1 MPSASDHRR
10 SDRPASAQPPDGTEQ
25 RSPHGAAPSSD
36 AGPGRRTQPPVRV
49 LVVDDHPLWRDG
61 VRADIE
67 ADGRARVVAEAS
79 DTDTAISAALRER
92 PDLVLIDLNMP
103 GLPGTT
109 AIRRISDQLPDT
121 RLLVLSA
128 SAAEP
133 DVLEAVKA
141 GASGYLLKSATGAE
155 LTRAVQQVASG
166 EPVFSASLAA
176 LLLGEF
182 RRVAAG
188 GDHDEQQLSDR
199 ETEVLKHV
207 ARGYAYQEIA
217 DRLVISVRT
226 VQNHVQSILRKLQLN
241 SRYEL
246 MRYAI
251 HRGMDREDD

>member
-1 MPSASDHRR
+1 MTADD
-10 SDRPASAQPPDGTEQ
+10 DRASAAAT
-25 RSPHGAAPSSD
+25 SPA
-36 AGPGRRTQPPVRV
+36 RRTDPPIRV
-49 LVVDDHPLWRDG
+49 MVVDDHPMWRDG

-67 ADGRARVVAEAS
+67 ADGRARVVAEAADADS
-79 DTDTAISAALRER
+79 AIATALRER
-92 PDLVLIDLNMP
+92 PDLVLMDLNMP

-109 AIRRISDQLPDT
+109 AIRRISEELPT
-121 RLLVLSA
+121 IRLLVLSA

-155 LTRAVQQVASG
+155 LKRAVQQVARG

-176 LLLGEF
+176 LVLGEF

-188 GDHDEQQLSDR
+188 GDEGEQQLTDR
-199 ETEVLKHV
+199 ETEVLKLV
-207 ARGYAYQEIA
+207 ARGYAYKDIA
-217 DRLVISVRT
+217 DRLVISIRT

-241 SRYEL
+241 GRYEL

-251 HRGMDREDD
+251 HRGLDREDD